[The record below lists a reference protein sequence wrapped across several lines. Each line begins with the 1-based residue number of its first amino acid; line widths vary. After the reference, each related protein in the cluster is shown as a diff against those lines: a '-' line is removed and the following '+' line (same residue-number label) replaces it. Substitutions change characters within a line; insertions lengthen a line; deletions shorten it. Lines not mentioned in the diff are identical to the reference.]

1 MEQFIERIMKN
12 PKKFIFGI
20 LVVLF
25 VFPIIF
31 SNINVVDEGE
41 RAVITR
47 LGTVTD
53 VWNPGIHLKMPFID
67 SQHRYN
73 VRVQKVTFGKLAD
86 EDSNVENLSAY
97 SNDNQII
104 ESYRLSITWSYDPDR
119 ITDAYK
125 YFGTGE
131 NNSVFYTVVSPLV
144 QQSSKTVFGQYT
156 ATTIVQERARLD
168 KQLDD
173 MLKSQLAKYP
183 IRIISVQIE
192 NVDFSKTFE
201 DMIEQT
207 ARKKQ
212 EVEKA
217 KSELKMQEILTKT
230 AIAKADAENQAIKLQ
245 ADAKAYQITT
255 MAKAEA
261 DAIRIKAEALKTN
274 KELID
279 LTIAEKWD
287 GKLPTTNMSNAVPML
302 NLSK

>member
-1 MEQFIERIMKN
+1 MDKTEKN
-12 PKKFIFGI
+12 IVKLAIAGFAVIFLLIGMAI
-20 LVVLF
+20 NLF
-25 VFPIIF
+25 VI
-31 SNINVVDEGE
+31 DEGE
-41 RAVITR
+41 RAVVTR
-47 LGTVTD
+47 LGKVTTTWD
-53 VWNPGIHLKMPFID
+53 SGIHVKVPFIE
-67 SQHRYN
+67 SVHRYN
-73 VRVQKVTFGKLAD
+73 VRVQKTTFGKLA
-86 EDSNVENLSAY
+86 EEESNVENLSAY

-104 ESYRLSITWSYDPDR
+104 ESYRLSVTWAYDPAR

-125 YFGTGE
+125 YFGT
-131 NNSVFYTVVSPLV
+131 NDSNSVFYTVVSPLV
-144 QQSSKTVFGQYT
+144 QQCSKTVFGQYT

-173 MLKSQLAKYP
+173 LLKEQLAKYP

-261 DAIRIKAEALKTN
+261 EAIRIKAEALKAN
-274 KELID
+274 RELID
-279 LTIAEKWD
+279 LTVAEKWD

-302 NLSK
+302 NLGK